1 VDDCEGIFG
10 TLQQAVEELGIPRLK
25 LTRPVSSYKGYL
37 TLGHPELYSE
47 TACRIDVDRYPRTMI
62 RRPPSASKF
71 VQRSETSKEQD
82 SNQSSN
88 TILPE
93 TGDPHSASTHIH
105 DNDLTSVRN
114 SRTYQV
120 IDEGAPGG
128 KRDVDRDDLA
138 RGYEY
143 GRTAV
148 HISESDENVTK
159 LETQAGLEIL
169 GFIPWSS
176 VRLINPNSMVVS
188 LLTLST
194 V

>member
-1 VDDCEGIFG
+1 MDDCEGIFG

-25 LTRPVSSYKGYL
+25 ATRPVSSYKGYL
-37 TLGHPELYSE
+37 TLGNPELYPE

-88 TILPE
+88 TLLPE
-93 TGDPHSASTHIH
+93 TGDPNSALAE
-105 DNDLTSVRN
+105 NELTSVKN

-128 KRDVDRDDLA
+128 KKDVDRDELA

-159 LETQAGLEIL
+159 LETQAGLEII
-169 GFIPWSS
+169 GFIPWAS
-176 VRLINPNSMVVS
+176 VRLINPDSNDPF
-188 LLTLST
+188 TD
-194 V
+194 